1 MSKTWTTPPEFAL
14 RSNRASA
21 TKRSRMSRR
30 YDQLSAI
37 TFTATSAC
45 SRSSWA
51 SHTTAKAPVP
61 RRRST
66 RYRPISSGTDM
77 WLSCMGDPPASPAGP
92 TGGHPPVTRPADGT
106 EALAIQASGGD
117 QAALDALLRDISP
130 DVLRRC
136 ARFLLYR
143 EDAEEAAQDVLVQ
156 VARNIHRFEG
166 RSKFSTWLYTVVA
179 NCSRQKYRELKRR
192 SAETPLTT
200 AETTHPDPR
209 TTSVIAGSRVD
220 LLEALER
227 LEREA
232 PQLVTPL
239 IYRDICE
246 LDYAEIADRMN
257 LPVGT
262 VKSRLHRARQQVRPW
277 LIGGDTAEGPGGA
290 EA

>member
-1 MSKTWTTPPEFAL
+1 
-14 RSNRASA
+14 
-21 TKRSRMSRR
+21 
-30 YDQLSAI
+30 
-37 TFTATSAC
+37 
-45 SRSSWA
+45 
-51 SHTTAKAPVP
+51 
-61 RRRST
+61 
-66 RYRPISSGTDM
+66 
-77 WLSCMGDPPASPAGP
+77 MGDPPASPAGP